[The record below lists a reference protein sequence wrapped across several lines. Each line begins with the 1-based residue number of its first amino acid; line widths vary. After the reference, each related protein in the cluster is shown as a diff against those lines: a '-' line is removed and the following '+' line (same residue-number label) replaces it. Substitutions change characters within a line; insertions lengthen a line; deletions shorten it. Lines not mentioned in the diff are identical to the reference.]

1 MSILRLFRAMDTSTA
16 DAAIERAGAAQHDL
30 SVRARAIRMDIACEK
45 PREAIERL
53 AGIIFPALPMGIPA
67 DMQALLDRMP

>member
-1 MSILRLFRAMDTSTA
+1 MSLLRLFRALDTSTV
-16 DAAIERAGAAQHDL
+16 DAALLRADEAQHNL

-53 AGIIFPALPMGIPA
+53 ARKIIPALPVGIPV